1 MRAVGVVTE
10 YNPFH
15 NGHAYHLQQARAVTG
30 ADVVVAVMSGNFVQ
44 RGEAAI
50 FDKWQ
55 RANEALHNGAD
66 VVIELPFQWAVQ
78 PAHIFA
84 QGALELLSAMKIDTM
99 VFGAEHPETDF
110 SALAKVPMADST
122 AFKQFDR
129 TFATQFNEVFEAQ
142 TGFKL
147 DQPND
152 ILGYGYA
159 RANEQLA
166 VPLKLRAVGRRGSA
180 YHQTTLSK
188 ETFSSATAIRQA
200 VLTQESAVQISDM
213 VPGTTLAD
221 VQAGRAQPG
230 WSDTMW
236 ALLRHTLL
244 MTPVDEL
251 QQIYQMSEGLEYRLQ
266 EAAEKSATWQD
277 FLTAIKTKRYTY
289 SRLQRVCLYT
299 LLHATTTDMRSKS
312 EAYLRLLGF
321 TEIGQQFLHETKKD
335 FTRPLITRFDQHLKT
350 GQLNLD
356 YRAGMLYEMLTGT
369 QQDFRRD
376 PIRIASDQQN

>member
-30 ADVVVAVMSGNFVQ
+30 ADVIVAVMSGDFVQ

-50 FDKWQ
+50 FDKWH
-55 RANEALHNGAD
+55 RSEEALRNGAD
-66 VVIELPFQWAVQ
+66 VVIELPFFSAVQ
-78 PAHIFA
+78 PAHLFA
-84 QGALELLSAMKIDTM
+84 QGALGLLSAMKIDTM
-99 VFGAEHPETDF
+99 VFGAEHPDTDF
-110 SALAKVPMADST
+110 TALAQIPMADST

-159 RANEQLA
+159 RANEALD
-166 VPLKLRAVGRRGSA
+166 VPLTLRAIARRGSD
-180 YHQTTLSK
+180 YHQTALSEK
-188 ETFSSATAIRQA
+188 TFSSATAIRQA
-200 VLTQESAVQISDM
+200 MLTHASQTALTDM
-213 VPGTTLAD
+213 VPAITLND
-221 VQAGRAQPG
+221 FQTDNPQTG
-230 WSDTMW
+230 WPKTMW
-236 ALLRHTLL
+236 QLLRHTLL
-244 MTPVDEL
+244 MTPVEEL
-251 QQIYQMSEGLEYRLQ
+251 RDIYQMSEGLEYRLK
-266 EAAEKSATWQD
+266 EAAEWSDNWQD
-277 FLTAIKTKRYTY
+277 FLTASKTKRYTY

-299 LLHATTTDMRSKS
+299 LLHATTADMLP
-312 EAYLRLLGF
+312 ENEGYLRLLGF
-321 TEIGQQFLHETKKD
+321 TEAGQQFLHDTKKN
-335 FTRPLITRFDQHLKT
+335 FTKPLITRFDQHLKT

-356 YRAGMLYEMLTGT
+356 YRAGMLYEMLTGV

-376 PIRIASDQQN
+376 PLRILSDQQN